1 MGRRLKVIGLGIGAE
16 CRHREPHILGTDCGF
31 CARDKEREAR
41 IHELEANRPR
51 LIDYLKMKQDAEDWH
66 GVQDAA
72 SDLRDLDSELDGLR
86 Y

>member
-1 MGRRLKVIGLGIGAE
+1 MKCGCKLVAPFTAQTLCLKDGKTWHKGEYHPKTL
-16 CRHREPHILGTDCGF
+16 
-31 CARDKEREAR
+31 R
-41 IHELEANRPR
+41 IWELEANRPR
-51 LIDYLKMKQDAEDWH
+51 LIDYLKMKQDSEDWH

>member
-1 MGRRLKVIGLGIGAE
+1 MSECPHGRHGPANCKYCRRAAELPVIPIPG
-16 CRHREPHILGTDCGF
+16 
-31 CARDKEREAR
+31 ERIQR
-41 IHELEANRPR
+41 ISELEANRPR
-51 LIDYLKMKQDAEDWH
+51 LIDYLKMKQDSEDWH